1 MMHIAKKANNHLGL
15 YLFFRIFSKL
25 PQSCCNLLILLYN
38 VMAIV
43 KLKKKKYTINCY
55 IGYISFSST
64 SKVITTGW
72 LVMCISDADRL

>member
-43 KLKKKKYTINCY
+43 KLKKKVYNQLLHWLY
-55 IGYISFSST
+55 IIFFNQ
-64 SKVITTGW
+64 
-72 LVMCISDADRL
+72 